1 MASDDKRPDSCPDA
15 DADTRS
21 QAVEITAPNA
31 GPPRALAPGMTKLIR
46 RHRTAARLDAL
57 FVLLVG
63 FFALVL
69 VQLVV

>member
-1 MASDDKRPDSCPDA
+1 
-15 DADTRS
+15 
-21 QAVEITAPNA
+21 
-31 GPPRALAPGMTKLIR
+31 MTKLIHR
-46 RHRTAARLDAL
+46 NRTAARLDAL